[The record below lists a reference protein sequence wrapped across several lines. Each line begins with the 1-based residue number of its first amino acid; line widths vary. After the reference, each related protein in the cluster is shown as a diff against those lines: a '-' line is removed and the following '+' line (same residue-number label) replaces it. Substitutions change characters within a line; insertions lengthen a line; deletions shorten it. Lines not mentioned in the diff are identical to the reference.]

1 MLSSQLPTAYVDTSA
16 LLTVAFEEPGAAA
29 ISQRLTQFPCLV
41 ASNLLEA
48 EMRVAFGRLALE
60 FDDGLLSDIEWVFP
74 DRPLTIEMRNTL
86 TVAYLRGADLWHIA
100 TALYVKDTVVGEMTF
115 ITLDHRQR
123 TAAANLGFAI

>member
-16 LLTVAFEEPGAAA
+16 LLTVAFEEPAAVA
-29 ISQRLTQFPCLV
+29 IVQRLAQFPRLV

-48 EMRVAFGRLALE
+48 EMRAAFGRLTLE
-60 FDDGLLSDIEWVFP
+60 FDDSLLSDIEWVFP

-115 ITLDHRQR
+115 ITLDNRQR
-123 TAAANLGFAI
+123 TAAASLGFST

>member
-29 ISQRLTQFPCLV
+29 IAQRLTQFPRLV

-48 EMRVAFGRLALE
+48 EVRAAFGRLALE
-60 FDDGLLSDIEWVFP
+60 FDDSLLSDIEWVFP

>member
-16 LLTVAFEEPGAAA
+16 LLTVAFEEPAAAA
-29 ISQRLTQFPCLV
+29 ITERLAQFPRLV

-48 EMRVAFGRLALE
+48 EMRAAFARLGLE

-74 DRPLTIEMRNTL
+74 DLPLTAEIKHVL

-100 TALYVKDTVVGEMTF
+100 TALYVKDTVAGSMAF
-115 ITLDHRQR
+115 ITLDNRQR
-123 TAAANLGFAI
+123 TAAANLGFAV

>member
-16 LLTVAFEEPGAAA
+16 LLTVAFEEPAAAA
-29 ISQRLTQFPCLV
+29 IVQRLAQFPRLV

-48 EMRVAFGRLALE
+48 EMRAAFGRLTLE
-60 FDDGLLSDIEWVFP
+60 FDDSLLSDIEWVFP

-115 ITLDHRQR
+115 ITLDNRQR
-123 TAAANLGFAI
+123 TAAASLGFST

>member
-29 ISQRLTQFPCLV
+29 IAQRLTQFPRLV

-48 EMRVAFGRLALE
+48 EMRAAFGRLTLE
-60 FDDGLLSDIEWVFP
+60 FDDSLLSDIEWVFP